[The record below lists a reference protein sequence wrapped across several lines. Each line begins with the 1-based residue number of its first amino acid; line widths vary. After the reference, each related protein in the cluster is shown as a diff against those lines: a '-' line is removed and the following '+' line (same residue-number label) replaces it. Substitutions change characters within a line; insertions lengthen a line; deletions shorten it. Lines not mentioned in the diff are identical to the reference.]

1 MVEVVV
7 GFLTEET
14 VSLILGFV
22 GGTAYHHYRLWKL
35 RRHAPS
41 AQVVTASVSLTQRDY
56 DRLPKQ
62 EKNTQYVI
70 VD

>member
-7 GFLTEET
+7 GFLAEEV
-14 VSLILGFV
+14 VSLILGFI
-22 GGTAYHHYRLWKL
+22 GGTAYHQYRLWKL

-56 DRLPKQ
+56 DQLPKQ